1 MIVKVSPRTRWFWAL
16 NIALLVLPLI
26 LATCSLS
33 PSGEQLVQEECT
45 RCHTLA
51 PIQVEARPERE
62 WRNVVYR
69 MVGLGAD
76 LSSGEAERVIE
87 YLALAYGP
95 GDR

>member
-16 NIALLVLPLI
+16 LAALLVLPLV
-26 LATCSLS
+26 LSACSLS
-33 PSGEQLVQEECT
+33 PSGEELVQEECT

-51 PIQVEARPERE
+51 PIQVTARPEHE

-76 LSSGEAERVIE
+76 LSRREAERVIE
-87 YLALAYGP
+87 YLALAHGLQ
-95 GDR
+95 DR